1 MRPAAAGLPELPPA
15 SQKLGKSYL
24 IVDLNDSLVR
34 MRTNVKSAPAKPRPA
49 ADEAK
54 EQMRRALQTSMDTRQ

>member
-1 MRPAAAGLPELPPA
+1 MGRPF
-15 SQKLGKSYL
+15 L

-34 MRTNVKSAPAKPRPA
+34 MRTNVKSAPAKPRPS

-54 EQMRRALQTSMDTRQ
+54 EQIRRALQTSMDTRQ